1 MRRQYVVS
9 AFLASCALGAT
20 IVPQTARA
28 QFGGGGGS
36 PHTIGIGF
44 GGGAVIP
51 TGNGTDVYKRGF
63 AGQGY
68 LLVNLIGIPLRF
80 NLGYQRLNLKQQVLN
95 GLGVPTSTSVSGYN
109 SLLAGT
115 AGIQLPL
122 LHTPIY
128 PYLTGGIGAFHVKT
142 QIDSGSAGG
151 TSYSSTAPKTSNVQF
166 GFDAGGGLG
175 LRLGRVTAFAE
186 GKIQNVYTNQGVIKS
201 AKQINAVPVSVGLL
215 FYLL

>member
-1 MRRQYVVS
+1 MRRLCVVP
-9 AFLASCALGAT
+9 ALVASCAAGG
-20 IVPQTARA
+20 IFVPQILQA
-28 QFGGGGGS
+28 QFSGPSQS
-36 PHTIGIGF
+36 PHTIGIGI

-51 TGNGTDVYKRGF
+51 TGNGTDAYKSGF
-63 AGQGY
+63 QGQGY

-80 NLGYQRLNLKQQVLN
+80 NLGYQRLNLKQDLLN
-95 GLGVPTSTSVSGYN
+95 SLGVPTSTSVTGYS

-115 AGIQLPL
+115 AGLQIPL

-128 PYLTGGIGAFHVKT
+128 PYLTGGIGAFHVQS
-142 QIDSGSAGG
+142 QIDSGGS
-151 TSYSSTAPKTSNVQF
+151 SSTYNNTGSKMSAIQF
-166 GFDAGGGLG
+166 GFDAGAGLG

-186 GKIQNVYTNQGVIKS
+186 GKIQNVYSNTGVIKS